1 MYYSLIMYVII
12 VNIKTSGDQ
21 KIMTDF
27 IQPYNEDPFVGNLST
42 PISTSTFTRTLL
54 SNLPAY
60 RRGVTPLMRGLEI
73 GMAHGYF
80 LVGPFDKL
88 GPLRN
93 TEVALLSGF
102 LSTVGLIII
111 LTVCLLIYGNVS
123 FDKDDSKELLQT
135 SEGWGQFTAGFLV
148 GAVGGSGFAYL
159 CLANIPILQT
169 VGMSLF
175 I

>member
-1 MYYSLIMYVII
+1 MS
-12 VNIKTSGDQ
+12 
-21 KIMTDF
+21 DF
-27 IQPYNEDPFVGNLST
+27 IQPYNNDPFVGNLAT
-42 PISTSTFTRTLL
+42 PVSTSSFTKGLL

-60 RRGVTPLMRGLEI
+60 RRGLSPLLRGLEI

-93 TEVALLSGF
+93 TDVALLSGF
-102 LSTVGLIII
+102 LSAVGLIII
-111 LTVCLLIYGNVS
+111 LTTCLSIYGNTS
-123 FDKDDSKELLQT
+123 FKKEESKDLLQT

-148 GAVGGSGFAYL
+148 GAVGGAGFAYL
-159 CLANIPILQT
+159 LLANIPVLQSA
-169 VGMSLF
+169 GLN

>member
-1 MYYSLIMYVII
+1 MSDY
-12 VNIKTSGDQ
+12 
-21 KIMTDF
+21 
-27 IQPYNEDPFVGNLST
+27 IQPYNNDPFVGNLST
-42 PISTSTFTRTLL
+42 PISTSTFTKSLL

-60 RRGVTPLMRGLEI
+60 RRGLSPLLRGLEI

-93 TEVALLSGF
+93 TDVALLSGF

-111 LTVCLLIYGNVS
+111 LTTCLTIYGNVS
-123 FDKDDSKELLQT
+123 FNKNDSKDLLQT

-148 GAVGGSGFAYL
+148 GAVGGAGFAYL
-159 CLANIPILQT
+159 LLANILVLQT
-169 VGMSLF
+169 AGLSAL
-175 I
+175 